1 MSRIK
6 LTIILLAVTVLSC
19 QTKTDSNKNTE
30 SLFDI
35 NSDLKKFNSDSIT
48 SYHTA
53 RLDSIVNML
62 IKNDSIGT
70 ALGKSQDS
78 SLYLLTVRP
87 KTGYVEIHEQ
97 FDDVAII
104 RSGNGILKTGHQVG
118 KMIRSEGAEPSRNWF
133 CDSIKNATVQ
143 KLSPGDFII
152 IPAMTAHQYIP
163 DSGDTLTYWT
173 IKVKHLK
180 KS

>member
-1 MSRIK
+1 MSCK
-6 LTIILLAVTVLSC
+6 P
-19 QTKTDSNKNTE
+19 KNDSNKNAE
-30 SLFDI
+30 SSLDI
-35 NSDLKKFNSDSIT
+35 NADLKKFSSDSIVF
-48 SYHTA
+48 SSA
-53 RLDSIVNML
+53 VQLDSIVNTL

-78 SLYLLTVRP
+78 ALYLLTVRP
-87 KTGYVEIHEQ
+87 ETGYVEIHEQ

-104 RSGNGILKTGHQVG
+104 RSGNGTLKTGHQVG
-118 KMIRSEGAEPSRNWF
+118 KLIRAEGVEPSRNWF
-133 CDSIKNATVQ
+133 CDSIKAATVL
-143 KLSPGDFII
+143 KLSPGDFIV

>member
-1 MSRIK
+1 MNKIK
-6 LTIILLAVTVLSC
+6 LFVIALTATLMC
-19 QTKTDSNKNTE
+19 CKTKNDSNKNTLL
-30 SLFDI
+30 SLDI
-35 NSDLKKFNSDSIT
+35 NSELKKSSGDSII
-48 SYHTA
+48 SYRTVK
-53 RLDSIVNML
+53 LDSIVNAL

-70 ALGKSQDS
+70 ILGKSQDS
-78 SLYLLTVRP
+78 TPYFLTVRA

-104 RSGNGILKTGHQVG
+104 RSGNGTLKTGHQVG
-118 KMIRSEGAEPSRNWF
+118 KMIISEGGEPSRNWF
-133 CDSIKNATVQ
+133 CDSIKDATVQ